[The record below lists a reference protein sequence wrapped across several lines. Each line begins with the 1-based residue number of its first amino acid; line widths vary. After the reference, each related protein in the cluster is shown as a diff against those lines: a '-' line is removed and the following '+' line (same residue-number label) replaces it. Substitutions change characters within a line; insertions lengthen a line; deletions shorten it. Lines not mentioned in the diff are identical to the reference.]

1 MDKYDWKGINDISG
15 KDDCEKYVK
24 NNQTIALIS

>member
-1 MDKYDWKGINDISG
+1 MDKYDWKGINYLSG
-15 KDDCEKYVK
+15 KDDCENYRK